1 MAREKPTVNKSK
13 VPMAKNAASKQDSIA
28 THRQQEQRR
37 HTAELD
43 AALATGDPE
52 KIMSTLYELWPWDN
66 PPNRAAEL
74 EPHKAGI
81 IREMLLEVKNMQD
94 SWAYTVVASGL
105 ELLEQM
111 GVKWSELAVIRR
123 AIEGED
129 RRRSKLGMWES
140 SYAHQISQGDI
151 EKVISVLD
159 HAGYKYGSDPDTD
172 ALFNDKIQVI
182 QKLSLIHISEPMR
195 PY

>member
-81 IREMLLEVKNMQD
+81 IKEMLLEVKNMQD

-111 GVKWSELAVIRR
+111 GVKWPELSVIRR

-140 SYAHQISQGDI
+140 SGGMTANRFAAMISQGRI
-151 EKVISVLD
+151 EDAIAELD
-159 HAGYKYGSDPDTD
+159 HAGYKHGNDPSIDSCLLYTSDAAD
-172 ALFNDKIQVI
+172 
-182 QKLSLIHISEPMR
+182 E
-195 PY
+195 